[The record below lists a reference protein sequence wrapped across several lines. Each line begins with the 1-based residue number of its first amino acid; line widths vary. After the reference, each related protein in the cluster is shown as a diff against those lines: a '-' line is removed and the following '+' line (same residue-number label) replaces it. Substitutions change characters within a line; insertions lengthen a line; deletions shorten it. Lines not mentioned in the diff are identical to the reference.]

1 MKHVP
6 AMLLDRGRGRTLR
19 RLAVPGIATDAAA
32 MRRFGSDHGL
42 HLRGPRAYLAFREAR
57 RFGIDLLPPMALN
70 GQVVDVGANE
80 GQFAGALL
88 QVAPQ
93 ARVLAVEP
101 EPATA
106 DRLRARFQGDRRLT
120 VMQTALGASIG
131 RGELHVTDN
140 PVFASLR
147 RPLDE
152 LGGQYPRGTA
162 VAEIV
167 EVDTTTLDD
176 LVAGPVDVLKIDVQ
190 GSEQEV
196 LSGGSRVLRDT
207 TALLIE
213 MNFVAH
219 YEGEA
224 SFAALHDLILDA
236 GLRLVGLGELKRS
249 ATTGYPLW
257 ADACYAHP
265 DKVGVLR

>member
-1 MKHVP
+1 MH
-6 AMLLDRGRGRTLR
+6 LDRARRRTLR
-19 RLAVPGIATDAAA
+19 RLALPAIATDVGA
-32 MRRFGSDHGL
+32 MRRFARDHGL
-42 HLRGPRAYLAFREAR
+42 DLRGPRGYLAFREAR
-57 RFGIDLLPPMALN
+57 RFGIDLLPPMALD

-80 GQFAGALL
+80 GQFAGTLL
-88 QVAPQ
+88 RVAPR

-106 DRLRARFQGDRRLT
+106 GRLRARFDHDERLS
-120 VMQTALGASIG
+120 VVQTALGASVG
-131 RGELHVTDN
+131 RGELHLTDN

-147 RPLDE
+147 RPVAGLE
-152 LGGQYPRGTA
+152 GQYPRGTA
-162 VAEIV
+162 VADTV
-167 EVDTTTLDD
+167 EVATTTLDD
-176 LVAGPVDVLKIDVQ
+176 LMTGPVSVLKLDVQ
-190 GSEQEV
+190 GSEHEV
-196 LSGGSRVLRDT
+196 LTGGERVLADT
-207 TALLIE
+207 AAVLIE

-224 SFAALHDLILDA
+224 SFALLHDLLLDA

-265 DKVGVLR
+265 EKVGSLR

>member
-6 AMLLDRGRGRTLR
+6 TPHLDRERRATLR
-19 RLAVPGIATDAAA
+19 RLALPAIATDVAA
-32 MRRFGSDHGL
+32 MRRFAGDHGL
-42 HLRGPRAYLAFREAR
+42 DLRGRRGYLAFREAR
-57 RFGIDLLPPMALN
+57 RFGIDLLPPMALE

-88 QVAPQ
+88 KVAPR

-106 DRLRARFQGDRRLT
+106 DRLRTRFAGDDRLA
-120 VMQTALGASIG
+120 VVQTALGASVG

-147 RPLDE
+147 RPVAE
-152 LGGQYPRGTA
+152 LEDQYPRGTA
-162 VAEIV
+162 VADIV
-167 EVDTTTLDD
+167 EVQTTTLDD
-176 LVAGPVDVLKIDVQ
+176 VVAEPVSVLKIDVQ
-190 GSEQEV
+190 GSEHEV
-196 LSGGSRVLRDT
+196 LTGGSRVLAE
-207 TALLIE
+207 TAAVLIE
-213 MNFVAH
+213 MNFVEH

-224 SFAALHDLILDA
+224 SFAVLHDLLLDA

-265 DKVGVLR
+265 DKVGALR

>member
-1 MKHVP
+1 
-6 AMLLDRGRGRTLR
+6 LR
-19 RLAVPGIATDAAA
+19 RLAAPGLATDIAA
-32 MRRFGSDHGL
+32 MRRFGADHGL
-42 HLRGPRAYLAFREAR
+42 DLRGPRAYLAFREAR
-57 RFGIDLLPPMALN
+57 RFGIDLLPPMALD

-88 QVAPQ
+88 AVAPQ
-93 ARVLAVEP
+93 AQILAVEP

-106 DRLRARFQGDRRLT
+106 DRLRARFRDDRRLT
-120 VMQTALGASIG
+120 VTETALGASVG

-162 VAEIV
+162 VADTV
-167 EVDTTTLDD
+167 EVQTTTLDD
-176 LVAGPVDVLKIDVQ
+176 LVTGPVDVLKIDVQ
-190 GSEQEV
+190 GSEHEV
-196 LSGGSRVLRDT
+196 LSGGSRVLSDT
-207 TALLIE
+207 TAVLIE

-224 SFAALHDLILDA
+224 SFAQLHDVLLDA
-236 GLRLVGLGELKRS
+236 GLRLVGVGELKHS

-257 ADACYAHP
+257 ADACYARAE
-265 DKVGVLR
+265 KVGSLR